1 MAMKLSEYARQQGIS
16 YKTAWRWFKSGELDA
31 YQTATGTVIVQEAAK
46 TSPAAGIALYAR
58 VSSADQKEDL
68 QRQVERLKN
77 YAAARG
83 YQVNAIVQEIGSG
96 LNDHRPKFL
105 KVLTDASI
113 GVIVVEHKDRGTRF
127 GWNYI
132 EQLLLMQGRRL
143 EVIFPTEI
151 DHELLDDFVSVIT
164 SMAARIYGK
173 RNSTRKAE
181 QIKRCVEEHIHDE
194 GLDDEDSGTRL

>member
-1 MAMKLSEYARQQGIS
+1 MKLSEYARQQGIS

-31 YQTATGTVIVQEAAK
+31 YQTATGTVIVRETQK
-46 TSPAAGIALYAR
+46 TPPAGGIALYAR

-83 YQVNAIVQEIGSG
+83 YQVNSIVQEVGSG

-105 KVLTDASI
+105 KLLTDASI

-132 EQLLLMQGRRL
+132 EQLFLMQGRRL
-143 EVIFPTEI
+143 EVIFPTET
-151 DHELLDDFVSVIT
+151 DHELVDDFVSVIT

-181 QIKRCVEEHIHDE
+181 QIKRCVEQQIHIE
-194 GLDDEDSGTRL
+194 EPDEDSGTRL